1 MNANLEID
9 LLRTLVAVADTGSF
23 TAAAELVARTQ
34 SAVSLQIKRLEEIV
48 GQRVFERTSRS
59 IELTPAGATL
69 LEFARRILDL
79 NDESVRRLAEPPVT
93 GLIRLGITEYF
104 VPTELARILARF
116 AAAYPGVQLEVR
128 MGLSRDLRQALSE
141 GALDA
146 VIVRLGPNE
155 RDKAIWSEA
164 QVWVCREG
172 MEPVRGETVP
182 LALLPA
188 PCVLREHA
196 IASMTR
202 QRRAWKV
209 AFTGSSMASV
219 QAAVNA
225 GLGVSIVPLS
235 SVALGMKVLGRGYP
249 DPGRLDIGVVRAART
264 PRDVMDALQ
273 RVINQTLGVLLV
285 SRAA

>member
-1 MNANLEID
+1 
-9 LLRTLVAVADTGSF
+9 
-23 TAAAELVARTQ
+23 
-34 SAVSLQIKRLEEIV
+34 
-48 GQRVFERTSRS
+48 
-59 IELTPAGATL
+59 
-69 LEFARRILDL
+69 
-79 NDESVRRLAEPPVT
+79 
-93 GLIRLGITEYF
+93 
-104 VPTELARILARF
+104 
-116 AAAYPGVQLEVR
+116 
-128 MGLSRDLRQALSE
+128 
-141 GALDA
+141 
-146 VIVRLGPNE
+146 
-155 RDKAIWSEA
+155 
-164 QVWVCREG
+164 
-172 MEPVRGETVP
+172 
-182 LALLPA
+182 
-188 PCVLREHA
+188 VLREHA